1 MYLIAFTARGEVQT
15 FRIVNID
22 VQPVVSAHIRFVRI
36 AILHEI
42 DDLNVFAFVERIVVQ
57 IERLTAVGRRFQIV
71 QNIGGIEVQRFLRIS
86 NIRRRRKDDAKQ
98 NHDDNKQRQRFY
110 FNCRGQ
116 NTITS

>member
-1 MYLIAFTARGEVQT
+1 MNYQQLGNDI
-15 FRIVNID
+15 I
-22 VQPVVSAHIRFVRI
+22 
-36 AILHEI
+36 
-42 DDLNVFAFVERIVVQ
+42 
-57 IERLTAVGRRFQIV
+57 

-86 NIRRRRKDDAKQ
+86 DIRRRRSDDAEQ